1 MWKPCSR
8 TLLVLLA
15 VLACYVIAA
24 GFVTNRYHQIVLA
37 GVPIWAALATSW
49 NVFSGYSGLG
59 SFGHSAFFGFGAF
72 TITLLQIYY
81 GVNPWLGLLASI
93 AVGALVAVAI
103 GLVTFRLRGHYF
115 ALAMLAFPL
124 SLMYIFEWL
133 GFHEI
138 SIPLNREQPLL
149 YMQFPNPYHYTLLAT
164 AFLAICA
171 VISLFIERSR
181 FGLIL
186 QTIKQDEMAAQAGGV
201 DPRFWKTLTLAVSGA
216 IGSAAGAI
224 YVSVLL
230 VTTAREVFGVFV
242 SASALIFAMFGG
254 VGSVWGPLIGAA
266 ILVPLSEAL
275 RASVG
280 DVVPALEGVVY
291 GVAII
296 LVTKMMPE
304 GIYWRLYDLVQLRR
318 TRIAEKR
325 PASAMVDDS
334 ARRPATL
341 TLSNIDL
348 SFGALQVAKDIS
360 LDVEAGS
367 ITGIVGPNG
376 AGKTSLFNV
385 VSGYLAPQFGD
396 IFLDRTSLRPLSTAE
411 RSLAGLGRT
420 FQVARIFDRLSVAD
434 NVLAGAVAKTSD
446 MREARRVA
454 AWAAQIAELDALLDT
469 PASQVSA
476 FHVRLIE
483 IARALAGQP
492 RVLLLDETLAGLTH
506 DEALEVVRIIRK
518 IRDLGITI
526 VIIEHTMSAMV
537 QLVDRM
543 VVLDRGTLIADGPP
557 KEVLRDKLVIAAYLG
572 TKWASHA

>member
-1 MWKPCSR
+1 MWKSCLR

-15 VLACYVIAA
+15 ILACYVIAA

-37 GVPIWAALATSW
+37 SVPIWAALATSW
-49 NVFSGYSGLG
+49 NVFSGYTGLG

-72 TITLLQIYY
+72 TITLLQIYL
-81 GVNPWLGLLASI
+81 GINPWVGLLAAV
-93 AVGALVAVAI
+93 AVGALSAVAI
-103 GLVTFRLRGHYF
+103 GLLTFRLRGHYF

-124 SLMYIFEWL
+124 SLMYVFEWL

-149 YMQFPNPYHYTLLAT
+149 SIQFSNPYHYTLLAT

-181 FGLIL
+181 LGLIL

-201 DPRFWKTLTLAVSGA
+201 NPRLWKTLTLAISGA
-216 IGSAAGAI
+216 IGSAAGAL
-224 YVSVLL
+224 YASVLL

-254 VGSVWGPLIGAA
+254 VGSVWGPLIGAV

-280 DVVPALEGVVY
+280 DVIPALEGVVY
-291 GVAII
+291 GVAIV
-296 LVTKMMPE
+296 LVAKMMPE
-304 GIYWRLYDLVQLRR
+304 GIYWRVYDLVQSRR
-318 TRIAEKR
+318 GRSKKT
-325 PASAMVDDS
+325 PAPPP
-334 ARRPATL
+334 PADGVPRQPGAL

-360 LDVEAGS
+360 LEVRAGS

-385 VSGYLAPQFGD
+385 VSGYLTPQFGA
-396 IFLDRTSLRPLSTAE
+396 IALDRTPLAALSASD
-411 RSLAGLGRT
+411 RALAGLGRT
-420 FQVARIFDRLSVAD
+420 FQVARVFDRLSVAD
-434 NVLAGAVAKTSD
+434 NVLAGAVVKVGD
-446 MREARRVA
+446 MPQARRVA
-454 AWAAQIAELDALLDT
+454 AWAAHIAELDAFLDM

-476 FHVRLIE
+476 YHVRLIE
-483 IARALAGQP
+483 IARALAGLP

-518 IRDLGITI
+518 VRDLGVTI

-543 VVLDRGTLIADGPP
+543 VVLDQGSLIADGPP
-557 KEVLRDKLVIAAYLG
+557 REVLRDKRVITAYLG
-572 TKWASHA
+572 TKWAAHA